1 MGLSW
6 ILIFELGRRPGVAGV
21 SMFTPS
27 CICVF
32 VFVYLCNCICIRFLS
47 WWPGVAGV
55 PHVYSIFSLRLE
67 GRNHQERCNCSKTGW
82 ANEDGA
88 GKPYQSASHICH
100 LNCPTLQ
107 NWIRNKASLNQV
119 QLISWQIQKPGV
131 NVRIPHWGVILSPSH
146 PPTTLT
152 DPLTGVLQG
161 IGYRVIKL
169 LSHLKRWHNLTF

>member
-1 MGLSW
+1 MWVDSDFWASG
-6 ILIFELGRRPGVAGV
+6 RPGVPML
-21 SMFTPS
+21 SHS

-32 VFVYLCNCICIRFLS
+32 CFLS
-47 WWPGVAGV
+47 CWPGVAGV

-107 NWIRNKASLNQV
+107 NWIRNKTQAV
-119 QLISWQIQKPGV
+119 PFYQK
-131 NVRIPHWGVILSPSH
+131 L
-146 PPTTLT
+146 TTLIKFRPSSVDKLT
-152 DPLTGVLQG
+152 NTKARRCNSIIHKTITHPLTDWPTGRG
-161 IGYRVIKL
+161 ITGYRVQGGPGYRGIKL
-169 LSHLKRWHNLTF
+169 ILHLKRWHNLTF